1 MDDKEL
7 FEAAVSDTPVET
19 VTETPE
25 PVQTDQPRDD
35 KGRFAAKAEDAE
47 QETVAVA
54 QTEQKPVEQKPDE
67 AHVPSWRLREER
79 EAREA
84 AERRAQEERAYWQR
98 QLQEVQA
105 RLPKVE
111 PTPAPDVFENPN
123 AFLEHGVRQHVEPIS
138 REVQNIREG
147 FSRMFAEDKHG
158 PEKVKAARDWIEQG
172 FANRDPEAIA
182 AYQRAMNSM
191 HPYGELVKAHQQRT
205 VYSQIGDDPSAW
217 FEKTLA
223 DKLSD
228 PTFAG
233 SILQKIQQTQT
244 SNPQRTNI
252 VQLPPSL
259 SRVPAAAPRVDDEGD
274 LSDASLFKYA
284 TR

>member
-19 VTETPE
+19 ATETPE
-25 PVQTDQPRDD
+25 VQTDQPRDD

-47 QETVAVA
+47 QEVEQVA

-105 RLPKVE
+105 RLPKE
-111 PTPAPDVFENPN
+111 APARPDMFENPDG
-123 AFLEHGVRQHVEPIS
+123 FVEHGVRQAVDPVKSELQATREFYS
-138 REVQNIREG
+138 RKDAIRE
-147 FSRMFAEDKHG
+147 HG
-158 PEKVKAARDWIEQG
+158 QEAVKAAYDALAQG
-172 FANRDPEAIA
+172 LNNRDPEAVA
-182 AYQRAMNSM
+182 TYQRAMSSM
-191 HPYGELVKAHQQRT
+191 DPYGDIVTWHQQRA
-205 VYSQIGDDPSAW
+205 VYSQIGKDPNAW

-233 SILQKIQQTQT
+233 SILQKIQQT